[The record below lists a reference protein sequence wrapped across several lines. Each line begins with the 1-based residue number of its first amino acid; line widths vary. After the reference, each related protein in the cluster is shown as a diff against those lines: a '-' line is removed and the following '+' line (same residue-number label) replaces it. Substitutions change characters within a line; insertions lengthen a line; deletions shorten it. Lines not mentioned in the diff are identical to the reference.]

1 MDAAVRHHRQV
12 LRPFRRLKAGPYGRG
27 PAVTECEQSG
37 DRHVDLPFDP
47 RSGED
52 LDRLAQDPPRNADRV
67 ATDVEQRAAAKW
79 CLQPDVVGV
88 FDRESEARLHVDRI
102 AQLLDKGSH
111 RGMKPVHEGLHQVL
125 ARGLRGGRHLLRLGR
140 VHRERLFAQHVLARL
155 ERAQR
160 PLLVQVV
167 GQRVVDDIDLRVG
180 EQRLIRLDHA
190 GVGVG
195 RKHLARTFPAATR
208 HSHEPAVAGSRNRR
222 EHRAAGNVRRPEHAP
237 AEVLGYMSTCNC
249 APPRAIDS
257 VAAAITATV
266 RRASSAVTAIGSS
279 HARWSARFR

>member
-1 MDAAVRHHRQV
+1 
-12 LRPFRRLKAGPYGRG
+12 
-27 PAVTECEQSG
+27 
-37 DRHVDLPFDP
+37 
-47 RSGED
+47 
-52 LDRLAQDPPRNADRV
+52 
-67 ATDVEQRAAAKW
+67 
-79 CLQPDVVGV
+79 
-88 FDRESEARLHVDRI
+88 
-102 AQLLDKGSH
+102 
-111 RGMKPVHEGLHQVL
+111 
-125 ARGLRGGRHLLRLGR
+125 
-140 VHRERLFAQHVLARL
+140 

-208 HSHEPAVAGSRNRR
+208 HGHEPAVAGSRDRGEDGASR
-222 EHRAAGNVRRPEHAP
+222 NVGCAQPAP
-237 AEVLGYMSTCNC
+237 ADAGRYMSTESW

-266 RRASSAVTAIGSS
+266 RRASSAVTASGSP
-279 HARWSARFR
+279 HAKWSARLR